1 MSYTPLTGQQRQ
13 AKEATKHTQAAN
25 AQVKTQLPFEDQ
37 RCFEDAKR
45 GFIASIDP
53 LIIPRDN
60 GQSAYDLSRFGF
72 LAAEAPDTVNPSLW
86 RQAQLNAQ
94 NNGLFEVVDGLY
106 QVRAF
111 DISNMTLIAGDRGWV
126 IVDPLTST
134 ESARA
139 ALDLANRELG
149 YRPVTGV
156 VITHSHVDH
165 FAGISGVTSADA
177 VANAEV
183 PVIAPEHFV
192 DEALSENV
200 LAGNV
205 MNRRATYMYGN
216 LLHPGP
222 KSFVTTGLGAAL
234 SMGTT
239 SFIVPTDFITQT
251 GETRCIDGIEF
262 EFQMTPGTEAPAEFV
277 FYLPQ
282 FKALC
287 MAEITS
293 HHLHNVYTLRGA
305 QVRDALAWSQQINQS
320 IDLFGDRLTIEFA
333 SHHWPI
339 WGQNAARTYL
349 EKQRDLYKFIHD
361 QSLRLANQGY
371 TKEEI
376 AERITLPD
384 ELGQE
389 FYNRGYYGSVH
400 HNTRAVYVKYL
411 GYFDG
416 NPANLH
422 PLPPAES
429 ATRYVAAMGG
439 EDQVVQIAQNSFDK
453 GDYRW
458 VAELLNHIMMI
469 NPEHQPARA
478 LLADA
483 LEQMGYQAESAPW
496 RNFYLCGALELR
508 HGLPAGSDYRATE
521 GIARGMPMANVF
533 QLTSVRLSPSAAAGM
548 NLDINLILSEP
559 EEHWLMRIQNS
570 VFHAFPEQQSTTATV
585 TLRLPGLAFKRMML
599 GLVTP
604 QALLESNILTLDGDT
619 SKLTEF
625 TDLFESFPRRF
636 PIMTPRPN

>member
-1 MSYTPLTGQQRQ
+1 
-13 AKEATKHTQAAN
+13 
-25 AQVKTQLPFEDQ
+25 
-37 RCFEDAKR
+37 
-45 GFIASIDP
+45 
-53 LIIPRDN
+53 
-60 GQSAYDLSRFGF
+60 
-72 LAAEAPDTVNPSLW
+72 
-86 RQAQLNAQ
+86 
-94 NNGLFEVVDGLY
+94 
-106 QVRAF
+106 
-111 DISNMTLIAGDRGWV
+111 
-126 IVDPLTST
+126 
-134 ESARA
+134 
-139 ALDLANRELG
+139 
-149 YRPVTGV
+149 
-156 VITHSHVDH
+156 
-165 FAGISGVTSADA
+165 
-177 VANAEV
+177 
-183 PVIAPEHFV
+183 
-192 DEALSENV
+192 
-200 LAGNV
+200 
-205 MNRRATYMYGN
+205 
-216 LLHPGP
+216 
-222 KSFVTTGLGAAL
+222 
-234 SMGTT
+234 
-239 SFIVPTDFITQT
+239 
-251 GETRCIDGIEF
+251 
-262 EFQMTPGTEAPAEFV
+262 
-277 FYLPQ
+277 
-282 FKALC
+282 
-287 MAEITS
+287 
-293 HHLHNVYTLRGA
+293 
-305 QVRDALAWSQQINQS
+305 
-320 IDLFGDRLTIEFA
+320 
-333 SHHWPI
+333 
-339 WGQNAARTYL
+339 
-349 EKQRDLYKFIHD
+349 
-361 QSLRLANQGY
+361 LANQGY

-439 EDQVVQIAQNSFDK
+439 ADQVMQIAQNSFDK

-599 GLVTP
+599 GLVRP